1 MNTEQLVSLFQ
12 SVNRGTVS
20 LVDSLSVLSAVSEL
34 NNVKT
39 EIDLHSGML
48 NVLLENLDV
57 ESAALFLMQD
67 DCLQLMTTASW
78 ERAQIVTCYRKDD
91 WKEFDVGLNE
101 SAVGKT
107 AASGKIRYQKSQQL
121 PEFFTQSVSKD
132 DQMDVVGLRKQANA
146 LMYVPLTHQ
155 DMVLG
160 VLCLHYSL
168 NESVITTLDQFMP
181 LFGKF
186 YVQTLMNF
194 RYMNDLQG
202 QVRERTQQLE
212 DALHIAKE
220 QQASSAS
227 SLLSESKTGLPNL
240 RYFYKESL
248 SALACSI
255 RYKRAFSCC
264 VIEIKQGHDAS
275 IFEALSDILKMQVR
289 ESDILAH
296 LRDKQFILSL
306 PEIDAEDAR
315 QFAQRVLSVV
325 EELAKD
331 VDIFEALALQLGLA
345 SVTED
350 MSGSTESILDDLVAK
365 AGQAMRLG
373 VERGTPICH
382 IEDELKPRFELA
394 GSS

>member
-34 NNVKT
+34 NNVKS
-39 EIDLHSGML
+39 EVDLHSGML
-48 NVLLENLDV
+48 NVILENLDI

-67 DCLQLMTTASW
+67 DCLQLTTTASW
-78 ERAQIVTCYRKDD
+78 ELAHITTHYRKDD

-107 AASGKIRYQKSQQL
+107 AASRKIRYQKSQQL
-121 PEFFTQSVSKD
+121 PGFFTQSVSKD
-132 DQMDVVGLRKQANA
+132 DQKDVVGLRKQANA

-155 DMVLG
+155 DIVLG

-168 NESVITTLDQFMP
+168 NESVLTTLDQFMP
-181 LFGKF
+181 LFSKF

-220 QQASSAS
+220 QHTSNVSSS
-227 SLLSESKTGLPNL
+227 LSESKTGLPNL
-240 RYFYKESL
+240 RFFYKESL
-248 SALACSI
+248 SALACAI
-255 RYKRAFSCC
+255 RYKRPFSCC
-264 VIEIKQGHDAS
+264 VIELKQGHDAS

-306 PEIDAEDAR
+306 PEIDAGDAR
-315 QFAQRVLSVV
+315 LFAQRLLSVL
-325 EELAKD
+325 EDLAKD
-331 VDIFEALALQLGLA
+331 VDIFDTLELQLGLA

-350 MSGSTESILDDLVAK
+350 MGGSTESILDDLVAK

-373 VERGTPICH
+373 LEHDMPICH
-382 IEDELKPRFELA
+382 IDDDLKPRLEVA